1 MRCSTASQAAT
12 RGVASIE
19 PQVWLRIGSATATDP
34 GAAYPLRMN
43 GRPVARIGAVLAA
56 IGAAVAVV
64 FFFQPW
70 RSCPYEDTAVGC
82 AMLPRD
88 ASVMIAGFL
97 MAMIGIAVATIGV
110 VSGRQRPTR

>member
-1 MRCSTASQAAT
+1 MAQNRVGYGHRS
-12 RGVASIE
+12 
-19 PQVWLRIGSATATDP
+19 

-88 ASVMIAGFL
+88 TSVMIVGFVV
-97 MAMIGIAVATIGV
+97 AMIGMAVATVGA
-110 VSGRQRPTR
+110 VSRWQRTR